1 MKLKGPSVSPAA
13 SGSLADVLTFS
24 HGKKNPY
31 AKQHAAPRNP
41 QTPAQVGV
49 RAMISFLSKI
59 WKTLPYA
66 DADTWQPLAQDFE
79 IAPYQAFIGYN
90 MKRWRTF
97 RFPTKAHP
105 AAETPVAL
113 PTIWQSAFGG
123 KAHIRIELQTA
134 PGPTPWGYITFR
146 QPTPFPD
153 PTNDKCVAVLP
164 YAPTGAVT
172 WYDTPLEPGTYW
184 YRTQSF
190 TDTGYPRS
198 TSAQDSATA
207 T

>member
-1 MKLKGPSVSPAA
+1 MKLKGPSLSPAA

-31 AKQHAAPRNP
+31 AKQHAAPHNP
-41 QTPAQVGV
+41 HSPAQTGV
-49 RAMISFLSKI
+49 RAMVSFLSKI
-59 WKTLPYA
+59 WSTLSPA
-66 DADTWQPLAQDFE
+66 DQATWQPLAEDFQ
-79 IAPYQAFIGYN
+79 IAPYHAFMAQN

-97 RFPTKAHP
+97 RFPTKAYP

-113 PTIWQSAFGG
+113 GAVWQWAYGG
-123 KAHIRIELQTA
+123 KAHIRIELNTA
-134 PGPTPWGYITFR
+134 PGPKPWGYITFR
-146 QPTPFPD
+146 QPNPFPD
-153 PTNDKCVAVLP
+153 PTTDKCVAVLP
-164 YAPTGAVT
+164 HLTPTPIV
-172 WYDTPLEPGTYW
+172 WYDTPLAAGPYW

-198 TSAQDSATA
+198 PSAQDSATA